1 MFEKF
6 TERARKVMSL
16 ARQAAQNLN
25 GESIETEHILLGILT
40 EGGGVAAKALGQF
53 RVDLR
58 RVQDE
63 VARILSPQPGRQLLG
78 QMLGQI
84 PFSPRSKRVIEL
96 AGEEA
101 SRTNSDVIGTEH
113 LLIGCIEEHDG
124 VAAQMLSHFD
134 ITAPM
139 LRQVVQK
146 LTEQAKPVPARPPAV
161 AGPRR
166 IRVVFY
172 KKALME
178 IPSGRTL
185 FVAGVAHVEVGSLVV
200 EGVTEIDR
208 DRTAAALAAER
219 GSDVFLVTD
228 A

>member
-6 TERARKVMSL
+6 TERGRKVMSL
-16 ARQAAQNLN
+16 SRQESQRLN
-25 GESIETEHILLGILT
+25 SEMICTEHILLGILQ
-40 EGGGVAAKALGQF
+40 EGGGAAAKALAVF
-53 RVDLR
+53 KVDLARVR
-58 RVQDE
+58 RE
-63 VARILSPQPGRQLLG
+63 VERIVTPSTSPTVT
-78 QMLGQI
+78 LGQI

-113 LLIGCIEEHDG
+113 LLVGCLAEGEG
-124 VAAQMLSHFD
+124 VGAQILSHMD
-134 ITAPM
+134 VTLPALQEVIKK
-139 LRQVVQK
+139 LREESQ
-146 LTEQAKPVPARPPAV
+146 PPA
-161 AGPRR
+161 ARTSTKPGR

-185 FVAGVAHVEVGSLVV
+185 FVAGAAHVEVGSLVI
-200 EGVTEIDR
+200 EGVTELDR
-208 DRTAAALAAER
+208 DRTAAALATER